1 MAVSLKYLALCG
13 KSLLPLVYMINSV
26 SILPLR
32 KKKRLEIETMIFL
45 FFLEEE
51 KTLGKCHKQ

>member
-13 KSLLPLVYMINSV
+13 KSLLTLAYMINSV

-32 KKKRLEIETMIFL
+32 KKKRLGIETMIFL
-45 FFLEEE
+45 FFFF
-51 KTLGKCHKQ
+51 

>member
-32 KKKRLEIETMIFL
+32 KKKRLGIETMIFL
-45 FFLEEE
+45 FFFRGR
-51 KTLGKCHKQ
+51 KNTRKVP